1 MYHISAVVLNMNGYI
16 FCISFSICFEDRMFE
31 LKEKKEIIHVNIM
44 LITVILNSTILGFR
58 IENLF

>member
-1 MYHISAVVLNMNGYI
+1 MNGYI